1 MFFKFINNCQ
11 AEILRCAPP
20 SSHVLECPWKK
31 CNIYIFCHKTHIFVM
46 HVKFSKETCLT
57 VWNRIHSSF
66 SSFSSFFGFK
76 HAAVLT
82 DTWIFKNC
90 CKEHLEEIFDGK
102 SDFFRTKIGCKK
114 CILSQ
119 IELIRHL
126 NKNTNFRAICH
137 NFKLELTEHIRNFP
151 FLCVLFTHVHID

>member
-1 MFFKFINNCQ
+1 
-11 AEILRCAPP
+11 
-20 SSHVLECPWKK
+20 
-31 CNIYIFCHKTHIFVM
+31 M

-90 CKEHLEEIFDGK
+90 CQEHLEEIFDGK
-102 SDFFRTKIGCKK
+102 WVIFSEQK
-114 CILSQ
+114 
-119 IELIRHL
+119 LIV
-126 NKNTNFRAICH
+126 KNVF
-137 NFKLELTEHIRNFP
+137 
-151 FLCVLFTHVHID
+151 